1 MSLSFELKLWR
12 LKLKAEYQGWSSR
25 LKSIRSNSSLKFK
38 TQAQSFKNQLQGL
51 NFRLMDK
58 ANGKTLAKISRT
70 KLKFQVHG
78 QNSRSSLK
86 HKSEDQGL
94 SSMLKPKIHKKSS
107 SSRLQPKTE
116 RLKRSRFKLIVKAQ
130 GSSSRLQ
137 YKTQA
142 DGRAS
147 KLKRKAQVQGL
158 CSRLQFKAHTQVWKT
173 SFKLKAL
180 AQLSRSTLK
189 LKTHAPGPSSMLD
202 NRSVVQKSKLKSLQ
216 NEAESMELCYC
227 PEIDRS
233 TILQKKLKKK
243 LDLKDSAVVEKFWVK
258 LSSEQIFQMAL

>member
-158 CSRLQFKAHTQVWKT
+158 CSRLWKT

-189 LKTHAPGPSSMLD
+189 LKTHAPGPSSMLE

-233 TILQKKLKKK
+233 TILQKKFKKK
-243 LDLKDSAVVEKFWVK
+243 TRPKGFRCCRKI
-258 LSSEQIFQMAL
+258 LS